1 LKSSNPLT
9 SCSRKLRI
17 KLSYNTARYSLHMP
31 APSVQYPSPGEIQSK
46 VFYRE
51 GSLYWRNPVGR
62 GAAGR
67 KIGSKTRNG
76 YLIVN
81 WPQSA
86 GRKKLLVHR
95 LIWLMFN
102 DTLPPLID
110 HINRNKEDN
119 RIENLRPL
127 SFSENARNCGN
138 KNLKYDLPRGVTMQ
152 KGRYKA
158 QIKLDGKT
166 THIGIFDTS
175 EQAVTAYATFVAKLK
190 SEGRIEG
197 HPWTNE

>member
-1 LKSSNPLT
+1 MILAGTHL
-9 SCSRKLRI
+9 
-17 KLSYNTARYSLHMP
+17 YMP
-31 APSVQYPSPGEIQSK
+31 APSVQYPSSDEIQNK

-51 GSLYWRNPVGR
+51 GNLYWRTPLGR
-62 GAAGR
+62 AVAGR
-67 KIGSKTRNG
+67 KIGTKTRNG

-81 WPQSA
+81 WPMA
-86 GRKKLLVHR
+86 TRRHKLLVHR
-95 LIWLMFN
+95 LIWMMFN

-127 SFSENARNCGN
+127 SFTENARNCGN
-138 KNLKYDLPRGVTMQ
+138 KPRKYDLPRGVTIQ

-166 THIGIFDTS
+166 AHIGIFNTS
-175 EQAVTAYATFVAKLK
+175 EEAATAYAQFVAKLR

-197 HPWTNE
+197 HPWTSE